1 MSYFRSHKMDA
12 YRLYLLISAGT
23 SFFFTLVFSVN
34 MVYQVQTIGLS
45 PLELVLVGT
54 TLELSVLLFE
64 IPTGVVSD
72 VYSRRLSIII
82 GFVLIGLGFMVEGTI
97 ASFGGMLIAQVLW
110 GIGYTFTSGAQE
122 AWITD
127 EIGEEQVG
135 RAFMR
140 ASQVGNLISILAT
153 LIAVALG
160 SLLINLPI
168 VLGGTL
174 FVALAVWLALYMPET
189 GFKPT
194 PREERNTWGQMTDT
208 LRAGTKLVR
217 RSSTLMAIM
226 GIGLFLGLSSEGV
239 DRLSTAHLL
248 ESFTLP
254 DFGGLQPVVWLG
266 ILGMIGS
273 LLSAGATQLVMKRL
287 DTASNRALG
296 RASFLIVGLSVGA
309 VIAFA
314 LAGNFW
320 LAVVFSMLTGVF
332 RSLFG
337 PIEST
342 WINQNLDSNV
352 RATVI
357 SMRGQVDAFGQT
369 FGGPPVGWV
378 GNTFG
383 IRAALVSSAL
393 ILSPALVL
401 YTRLLRR
408 PDAAIALPD
417 EAAVVSEEGALA

>member
-1 MSYFRSHKMDA
+1 
-12 YRLYLLISAGT
+12 
-23 SFFFTLVFSVN
+23 
-34 MVYQVQTIGLS
+34 
-45 PLELVLVGT
+45 
-54 TLELSVLLFE
+54 
-64 IPTGVVSD
+64 
-72 VYSRRLSIII
+72 
-82 GFVLIGLGFMVEGTI
+82 
-97 ASFGGMLIAQVLW
+97 
-110 GIGYTFTSGAQE
+110 
-122 AWITD
+122 
-127 EIGEEQVG
+127 
-135 RAFMR
+135 
-140 ASQVGNLISILAT
+140 
-153 LIAVALG
+153 
-160 SLLINLPI
+160 
-168 VLGGTL
+168 
-174 FVALAVWLALYMPET
+174 
-189 GFKPT
+189 
-194 PREERNTWGQMTDT
+194 
-208 LRAGTKLVR
+208 
-217 RSSTLMAIM
+217 
-226 GIGLFLGLSSEGV
+226 
-239 DRLSTAHLL
+239 
-248 ESFTLP
+248 
-254 DFGGLQPVVWLG
+254 
-266 ILGMIGS
+266 
-273 LLSAGATQLVMKRL
+273 MKRL

-296 RASFLIVGLSVGA
+296 RVSFLIVGLSVGA